1 MQKIHAWKFTNAVFF
16 DIIDSRMNKK
26 TYFKS
31 AWAVLIVALAAVLP
45 IGAESSQSVS
55 VIDLEKTGLMYFNAD
70 PSLGIEDVQ
79 KAEIQDR
86 FAPIDGR
93 SVWVGKRAP
102 VAWIQFSLPERASA
116 EAEGSPDRV
125 QDTAALPVRWLLRVR
140 PSFSIILDS
149 VELYIPR
156 KDGGFSRY
164 VTGALNPESALEL
177 DSRYFLFSLPEDAY
191 GRDCY
196 LRFSSNTDVLI
207 NLELLSPKAMTA
219 KELTTFVVYGLIFG
233 ILFAMAAY
241 SVFMLVSL
249 KDRSYLF
256 YILFTISIGLWL
268 FYVQGFSKA
277 LFGKVPFV
285 DQAMLWLWAGMF
297 ITWGTV
303 FSISFLKLKRG
314 SFLLSVM
321 LVLAALGAVVSAAG
335 LLGWN
340 QIAFTLSH
348 YLGLVAPVVIIFAAA
363 VRLSRGFRPA
373 LSFLIAWL
381 FLALGGLVFSLMG
394 LQILPVNFFTIN
406 ALSIGA
412 ALESIMLGMAL
423 ADRFGQLESEKTE
436 LEKAQ
441 KKYRELSY
449 TDALTGFYN
458 KLFLANYFENELAG
472 HQQDSKDLAGIL
484 MDVDDLKAINDSFGH
499 FAGDSMLL
507 ALAESVR
514 TCVRGNDLVCR
525 LNSDEL
531 VILLP
536 ATTKENAFRVAE
548 RIRIR
553 FETDSLNVVNDKA
566 IHCTVSIGV
575 IQLQS
580 GEDMG
585 SFLARA
591 DKAMYEAK
599 HRGKNCAVMM

>member
-1 MQKIHAWKFTNAVFF
+1 
-16 DIIDSRMNKK
+16 MNKK
-26 TYFKS
+26 TYCRS
-31 AWAVLIVALAAVLP
+31 AWAVLIIALAMALP
-45 IGAESSQSVS
+45 LGAESSQSVS
-55 VIDLEKTGLMYFNAD
+55 VIDLEKTGLLYFDAD
-70 PSLGIEDVQ
+70 PSLNIEDIQ
-79 KAEIQDR
+79 KAEIQDQ
-86 FAPIDGR
+86 FSPIDGR
-93 SVWVGKRAP
+93 PVWVGKRAP
-102 VAWIQFSLPERASA
+102 VAWIRFSIPKQASTEALEAPNQDQEASTLPI
-116 EAEGSPDRV
+116 
-125 QDTAALPVRWLLRVR
+125 RWLLRVR

-149 VELYIPR
+149 VELYIPHR
-156 KDGGFSRY
+156 DGEFSRY

-177 DSRYFLFSLPEDAY
+177 DSRYFLFNLPEDAY

-196 LRFSSNTDVLI
+196 LRFASDTDVLI
-207 NLELLSPKAMTA
+207 NLELLSPKAMTT
-219 KELTTFVVYGLIFG
+219 KELKTFVVYGIIFG
-233 ILFAMAAY
+233 ILFAMVAY
-241 SVFMLVSL
+241 NVFILISL

-285 DQAMLWLWAGMF
+285 DQTMLWLWTGMF

-303 FSISFLKLKRG
+303 FSISYLKLKRG
-314 SFLLSVM
+314 GFLLYVM

-335 LLGWN
+335 LLGWH
-340 QIAFTLSH
+340 QIAFMLSH

-363 VRLSRGFRPA
+363 VRLSRGFKPA

-381 FLALGGLVFSLMG
+381 FLALGGFVFSLMG

-458 KLFLANYFENELAG
+458 KFFLANYFENELAS

-484 MDVDDLKAINDSFGH
+484 MDVDDLKAINDSLGH
-499 FAGDSMLL
+499 PMGDGMLL
-507 ALAESVR
+507 ALADSVR
-514 TCVRGNDLVCR
+514 TCVRGNDIVCK

-531 VILLP
+531 LILLP
-536 ATTKENAFRVAE
+536 ETTKENAFRVAE

-553 FETDSLNVVNDKA
+553 FETDSLNVVNDEA
-566 IHCTVSIGV
+566 IHCTVSLGV

-599 HRGKNCAVMM
+599 HRGKNCTVMM

>member
-1 MQKIHAWKFTNAVFF
+1 MLKNSDLEIHKYNFLRY
-16 DIIDSRMNKK
+16 IDSRMNKK
-26 TYFKS
+26 TFFLS
-31 AWAVLIVALAAVLP
+31 ALAVFTVALAMVQPIWAYSKSAVSM
-45 IGAESSQSVS
+45 IE
-55 VIDLEKTGLMYFNAD
+55 LEKIGFMYFNAD
-70 PSLGIEDVQ
+70 PSLTIEDIQ
-79 KAEIQDR
+79 RPEIQNR
-86 FAPIDGR
+86 FTPIAEKP
-93 SVWVGKRAP
+93 VWVGKRAP
-102 VAWIQFSLPERASA
+102 VAWIQFRVPEHASA
-116 EAEGSPDRV
+116 EADGSPDWV
-125 QDTAALPVRWLLRVR
+125 PDVAALPIRWLLRVR

-164 VTGALNPESALEL
+164 VTGALNPESALEI
-177 DSRYFLFSLPEDAY
+177 DSRYFLFSLPEYAY

-207 NLELLSPKAMTA
+207 NLELLSPKVMTA
-219 KELTTFVVYGLIFG
+219 MELTTFVVYGLIFG

-277 LFGKVPFV
+277 LFGKVPYV
-285 DQAMLWLWAGMF
+285 DQTMLWLWAGMF
-297 ITWGTV
+297 ITWGMV
-303 FSISFLKLKRG
+303 FSISFLKLKQG
-314 SFLLSVM
+314 SLLFSVM
-321 LVLAALGAVVSAAG
+321 LALALLGAIVSAAG
-335 LLGWN
+335 LLGWHKL
-340 QIAFTLSH
+340 AFTLSH
-348 YLGLVAPVVIIFAAA
+348 YLGLVAPVVIIFASA

-373 LSFLIAWL
+373 LSFLIAWM
-381 FLALGGLVFSLMG
+381 FLVLGGLVFSLMG
-394 LQILPVNFFTIN
+394 LQILPVTFVTIN

-412 ALESIMLGMAL
+412 ALESLLLGLAL
-423 ADRFGQLESEKTE
+423 ADRFRQLESEKNE

-472 HQQDSKDLAGIL
+472 HQQDNKDLAGIL
-484 MDVDDLKAINDSFGH
+484 MDVDNLKTINDSFGH
-499 FAGDSMLL
+499 PVGDNMLF

-514 TCVRGNDLVCR
+514 ACVRGDDFVCR

-531 VILLP
+531 VILLR
-536 ATTKENAFRVAE
+536 ATTKENAFRIAE

-553 FETDSLNVVNDKA
+553 FETDSINVVNDKA
-566 IHCTVSIGV
+566 IYCTVSLGV
-575 IQLQS
+575 IQLQDCD
-580 GEDMG
+580 DMG

-599 HRGKNCAVMM
+599 HRGKNCTVMM